1 MKTIKFCTEEES
13 RFLRF
18 PEPTAARKSH
28 PAKNGTQHSLR
39 PNKAEETVDDP
50 LNPLQTSRTVAGQ
63 IHSNPKSHK
72 SGFQRKCA
80 WATIPLLI
88 VFFGFVFLAS
98 LTPAKATT
106 IFIDIIIE
114 RLVNEAIDEWLE
126 SYPKLLDQKV
136 EAAILGEYAL
146 QLQYKRE
153 EDRQQSFYETTFI
166 PEVHK
171 TTNADVRHPVP
182 GYRDS
187 IPVGDIFWANELKHA
202 KITGYYRRW
211 QVINSRTKY
220 PINGHPRWGR
230 TDKYDGTVHLAKVG
244 AIPTKREADRKVRRE
259 YGPGYEAGDAFHKLK
274 ETWNHLGII
283 VFSEVEKNPMTG
295 LHEKLKIEK
304 KYPCSL
310 DYVAYICDYDGDYIN
325 KKTFPNGKPLRR
337 IARKD
342 FTMPTLKPFSKCFT
356 DILRENEILGF
367 MKAQGGAKRTVKR
380 TVSHSLC
387 GKSRARHDAL
397 EVLECLPGVAA
408 AVHKSCVQKYELS
421 VEQIND
427 DYTDAPLKAY
437 LKDGTG
443 GI

>member
-1 MKTIKFCTEEES
+1 M
-13 RFLRF
+13 
-18 PEPTAARKSH
+18 
-28 PAKNGTQHSLR
+28 
-39 PNKAEETVDDP
+39 
-50 LNPLQTSRTVAGQ
+50 AGQ
-63 IHSNPKSHK
+63 IHSNPKSRK

-88 VFFGFVFLAS
+88 AFFGTVFLAS
-98 LTPAKATT
+98 LTPAKAAT

-146 QLQYKRE
+146 QLHYKRE
-153 EDRQQSFYETTFI
+153 EDRQQSFYERTFI

-171 TTNADVRHPVP
+171 TTSVDVRHPSP

-230 TDKYDGTVHLAKVG
+230 TDKYDGTVHLAKVA

-283 VFSEVEKNPMTG
+283 VFSEVEKIP
-295 LHEKLKIEK
+295 
-304 KYPCSL
+304 
-310 DYVAYICDYDGDYIN
+310 
-325 KKTFPNGKPLRR
+325 
-337 IARKD
+337 
-342 FTMPTLKPFSKCFT
+342 
-356 DILRENEILGF
+356 
-367 MKAQGGAKRTVKR
+367 
-380 TVSHSLC
+380 
-387 GKSRARHDAL
+387 
-397 EVLECLPGVAA
+397 
-408 AVHKSCVQKYELS
+408 
-421 VEQIND
+421 
-427 DYTDAPLKAY
+427 
-437 LKDGTG
+437 
-443 GI
+443 